1 MMKLIIDSGSSNTE
15 WVTVSDH
22 VIEKRITKGI
32 NPTSMPSSIDII
44 KDQKDWLNSD
54 IEEIFYYGSGVSN
67 NSATELIQ
75 NAFRS
80 MVSTAQ
86 IHVHSDIIAACH
98 ATSHMQKSIVTIL
111 GSGTNTV
118 LYDGHQ
124 IVDSIKSLGYILDDE
139 GSGFSIGKRIIKR
152 FLRSALN
159 KEDDQ
164 LFKDTY
170 IHENSDLITQIYKHR
185 RPNYFIASF
194 TRFLDSCSKELKQE
208 ILIESFEEYIANHIL
223 KIDNYRD
230 YKINFVG
237 SIAYLY
243 QNELTNC
250 IHDAEGQ
257 IGQIIQSPMKRLI
270 KYHING

>member
-1 MMKLIIDSGSSNTE
+1 MKLIIDSGSSKTE
-15 WVTVSDH
+15 WVTVSDQ
-22 VIEKRITKGI
+22 VIEKRTTKGI
-32 NPTSMPSSIDII
+32 NPTSMPSSINII
-44 KDQKDWLNSD
+44 NDQKDWLNSE
-54 IEEIFYYGSGVSN
+54 IEEIFYYGSGVSS
-67 NSATELIQ
+67 SAAAESIY
-75 NAFRS
+75 NALRS
-80 MVSTAQ
+80 ISSTAL

-98 ATSHMQKSIVTIL
+98 ATSHRHKSIVAIL
-111 GSGTNTV
+111 GTGTNTV

-152 FLRSALN
+152 FLRSAMN
-159 KEDDQ
+159 KEDNQ

-170 IHENSDLITQIYKHR
+170 INEKSDLITQIYKHS

-194 TRFLDSCSKELKQE
+194 TKFIESCSKELKQE
-208 ILIESFEEYIANHIL
+208 ILNESFEEYIDNHIL

-243 QNELTNC
+243 QNELIKC
-250 IHDAEGQ
+250 INDAGGQ
-257 IGQIIQSPMKRLI
+257 IGHIIKSPMERLI
-270 KYHING
+270 KYHINSE